1 MTSLQT
7 LVYVSSASTHLT
19 TAQLEQLFLMARPKN
34 TQAGVTGVLLYHDG
48 NFMQCLEGPPEAVH
62 ATFRRIKGDPRHTG
76 VTVIIDEPI
85 EERSI
90 GEWHM
95 GYGPGTRSAMLAES
109 TKKWETLI
117 ADNQGVLRASRGL
130 TALVGFW
137 KRVHRWS

>member
-1 MTSLQT
+1 MTSLHT

-48 NFMQCLEGPPEAVH
+48 NFMQCLEGPSEAVQQ
-62 ATFRRIKGDPRHTG
+62 TFRRIKGDARHTG

-95 GYGPGTRSAMLAES
+95 GYGQSSKSPILTES